1 MATDTQAKE
10 EILVKEEVDGSVVVD
25 LPDSIPSPDAQQ
37 QEEEGEEEQ
46 RAEGGDAAGD
56 SDDDHEDDTD
66 AVRAAKRAKRKAK
79 REYIKKANEEK
90 DQRLVM
96 LARQNQE
103 LQERLAAVERKTH
116 SADLARIDKAM
127 EDKELRLQYARMK
140 MSEATQA
147 GDGDAMAKAQEMWYE
162 TRREIE
168 ALKAVKE
175 QATRSTGQ
183 SPAQVNPSVKR
194 HADNWMSRNSWYDPD
209 GADEDSQIASV
220 IDQRL
225 VKEGWDPGSEEY
237 WMELDRRLSKR
248 LPHHYTNDY
257 EERPSRKPRSVVT
270 SSGRESAN
278 SGGSRNTFTLTPEQ
292 VRAMKDAGL
301 WDNPETR
308 NRMIKR
314 YAEQARQSNGYRS

>member
-1 MATDTQAKE
+1 MATENQAQE

-25 LPDSIPSPDAQQ
+25 LPDSIPSPDAQ
-37 QEEEGEEEQ
+37 EDDGGEEQ
-46 RAEGGDAAGD
+46 RADGGSVADED
-56 SDDDHEDDTD
+56 QDHEDDTE

-90 DQRLVM
+90 DQRLMM

-140 MSEATQA
+140 MSEATAA

-194 HADNWMSRNSWYDPD
+194 NADNWMSRNTWYDPD
-209 GADEDSQIASV
+209 NGDEDSQIASL

-237 WMELDRRLSKR
+237 WMELDRRLQKR

-257 EERPSRKPRSVVT
+257 DERPSRKPRSVVT